1 MEPKDT
7 FFSKKR
13 SIKCRG
19 EIIDLSGPKIMGILN
34 ITPDSFY
41 DGGRY
46 KSADEIKNRVSEM
59 IHEGCDILDIGAFST
74 RPGAENIP
82 ENEERNRLTPVL
94 ELIKHQFPDLI
105 LSVDTF
111 RSGIAKYVV
120 ENFNVDI
127 INDISAGDLDSKML
141 DTIAELNVPYI
152 MMHMKGTPETMQQNP
167 EYKNVVKEV
176 IGYFSKKVQQAKLM
190 GISDV
195 IIDPGFGFGK
205 TIEHNYQLLKHLN
218 DFRIFE
224 LPVLV
229 GLSRKSMIYKTLD
242 ISPDE
247 SLNGTTVLNT
257 LALIGGANIVRV
269 HDIKAARE
277 AIHLVNKFSKV
288 NVNDWYE

>member
-19 EIIDLSGPKIMGILN
+19 EIIDLSEPQIMGILN

-74 RPGAENIP
+74 RPGAENIT

-205 TIEHNYQLLKHLN
+205 TIEHNYQLLKHLD

-257 LALIGGANIVRV
+257 LALVGGANIVRV